1 MRTTKLVR
9 VHHLRWAL
17 PVAGKPINLLYLLSQ
32 SAQRSLI
39 VCLHGE
45 TPYRQPKDAP
55 AAPEGATGLD
65 SLLKLP
71 G

>member
-17 PVAGKPINLLYLLSQ
+17 AVAGQPINLLHVESQ

-39 VCLHGE
+39 VSRHGV
-45 TPYRQPKDAP
+45 TPCRQPKDAP

-65 SLLKLP
+65 SVT
-71 G
+71 